1 MLYAKVI
8 EKYETTKRKDEKE
21 SSFSHNLYT
30 YYIYK
35 PLSLPI
41 LEVMVLRILTE

>member
-21 SSFSHNLYT
+21 SSFPPIST
-30 YYIYK
+30 PIIYISPY
-35 PLSLPI
+35 PYP
-41 LEVMVLRILTE
+41 